1 MIALYC
7 LRHTLISRL
16 SFSFVFYCI
25 HTDWLYLQPKVK
37 EKRNNNINKTNHQT
51 NWPICE
57 KLRASFSTISKP
69 IQREKPNLA
78 FLCFVHFLC
87 RTDSLNACLSLVYVP
102 KYTHNVAQCFWTP
115 KKGIRKTWSWVANSP
130 ELLCGCSGAC
140 LEFSIRAATLW
151 YLVSV
156 QKFVHF
162 VQVFQFCWV

>member
-1 MIALYC
+1 MPDTISINRLLEQRMIALYC

-37 EKRNNNINKTNHQT
+37 EKRNNNNNKTNHQT

-78 FLCFVHFLC
+78 FLCFVHFPC
-87 RTDSLNACLSLVYVP
+87 RTNSLNACLSLVYVP

-115 KKGIRKTWSWVANSP
+115 KKGIRNPWSWVANSP
-130 ELLCGCSGAC
+130 ELSRVLYKS
-140 LEFSIRAATLW
+140 SKH
-151 YLVSV
+151 S
-156 QKFVHF
+156 
-162 VQVFQFCWV
+162 